1 MSLLEHPK
9 ARALLEDATVTA
21 GSVRGCR
28 SQMTRFLQRYL
39 PLFYREEQR
48 ENAGIVIAGR
58 LSGLERKTSEPIAYQ
73 AGLQRKPIQN
83 FVGAGAWDDEAVSA
97 EMRRHVAEKL
107 GEPNGV
113 LVLDPSAFP
122 KKGTESCG
130 VQRQWC
136 GRLGKIENC
145 QVGVFL
151 AYASSA
157 GHAPLDRRLYL
168 PKSWA
173 EDGQRRKKCHVP
185 QAVRFQHKWQIGL
198 DLICRSAALP
208 HRWVVADDEFGR
220 VSPFRAKLRAMQ
232 ELYVLD
238 VPCNTWMRD
247 LEEELPRRRSRYGPG
262 RKQPL
267 MRVDRW
273 AQGQAPERWQTFA
286 VRAAEKGPLR
296 VQALSRRVQTRDPNR
311 RTGPEERLIVIRTI
325 EAQPKVYYALSNAL
339 TEPLAEL
346 VRVHGERHRIEEMFA
361 EGNGEVGLD
370 HYEVRSWVGWHHHM
384 TLSLLALWF
393 LVLQKRRVGEKIT
406 SDHGGANSGD
416 LQSAAATPASE
427 RRTNRRRGHSRAAA

>member
-1 MSLLEHPK
+1 MSLLEQPK

-21 GSVRGCR
+21 DSVRGCR
-28 SQMTRFLQRYL
+28 SQLTRFLQRYL

-48 ENAGIVIAGR
+48 ENAAIVIAGR

-83 FVGAGAWDDEAVSA
+83 FVGAGAWDDEAVTA
-97 EMRRHVAEKL
+97 EMRRHVAQEL

-136 GRLGKIENC
+136 GRLGKIDNC

-151 AYASSA
+151 AYASSK

-168 PKSWA
+168 LKSWA
-173 EDGQRRKKCHVP
+173 QDAGRRRKCHVP
-185 QAVRFQHKWQIGL
+185 EEVRFQHKWQIGL
-198 DLICRSAALP
+198 DLICRSVGLP

-232 ELYVLD
+232 ELYILD

-247 LEEELPRRRSRYGPG
+247 LEEEPPRRRSRYGPG

-273 AQGQAPERWQTFA
+273 MQGQAAERWQTFE

-296 VQALSRRVQTRDPNR
+296 VRALSRRVQTRDSNR
-311 RTGPEERLIVIRTI
+311 RTGPEERLIVIRTV
-325 EAQPKVYYALSNAL
+325 EAQPRVYYALSNAL
-339 TEPLAEL
+339 SEPLGEL
-346 VRVHGERHRIEEMFA
+346 VRVHAERHRIEEMFA

-384 TLSLLALWF
+384 TLSFLALWF

-406 SDHGGANSGD
+406 SDHGGADSRD
-416 LQSAAATPASE
+416 LQSAAATAASE
-427 RRTNRRRGHSRAAA
+427 RSTGRRRSKSRAAA